1 MMREVS
7 PLSEV
12 MELLVKLEFAVER
25 KDGRMN
31 RGTGVLQ
38 QLLWGGVLVLT
49 ALCCAGGTGRRLVAR
64 QIIISV
70 VAVRVGIKDH

>member
-1 MMREVS
+1 MREVS

-31 RGTGVLQ
+31 RGTGVVQ
-38 QLLWGGVLVLT
+38 QLLWGGILVLA
-49 ALCCAGGTGRRLVAR
+49 ALCCAGGAGRRLVAR
-64 QIIISV
+64 QIIIFV
-70 VAVRVGIKDH
+70 VAVRVGVENH